1 MLTIEVKIVFIVV
14 SMSGVEGKNYMVACK
29 VWWLF

>member
-1 MLTIEVKIVFIVV
+1 MLTIEVKIIFIFV
-14 SMSGVEGKNYMVACK
+14 SLSGGGEKNFMVACK